1 MRRARSSYDEASTD
15 TEPDDA
21 LEGPRKRVRIFDS
34 EIPPFSRGS
43 FATVFG
49 GVGSVARSV
58 SGSDIV
64 CSFEDLGGLSPICQS
79 DESPLDEDLQHEVER
94 LAVAAA
100 EKQATGIARQR
111 KLRREKEARNAF
123 PPPPAGVGGAQSALL
138 CRAWDSFS
146 SQMTR
151 SQMAQAEATSP
162 FLLGSPAVATTAGR
176 CWGPTGDPHDE
187 QQHLSMS
194 GWLYGWLG
202 TAGASHADAD
212 TSTSLTSPPM
222 ISAHQQHP
230 PLQLQQQQQLQHA
243 PQQPQR
249 QQLRMTMAADTAP
262 AAAVAVDM
270 LPSTTGV
277 LVSSCTLSQSAR
289 DAAEGERLVVAPAPP
304 IPAPIAGMDSL
315 EAMAAL
321 IRDSEG
327 IQKLGHALDNSF

>member
-100 EKQATGIARQR
+100 EKQATVIARQR

-151 SQMAQAEATSP
+151 SASWSALAQAEATSP
-162 FLLGSPAVATTAGR
+162 FLLGSYSNQRVQPRVPLITFF
-176 CWGPTGDPHDE
+176 
-187 QQHLSMS
+187 
-194 GWLYGWLG
+194 
-202 TAGASHADAD
+202 
-212 TSTSLTSPPM
+212 
-222 ISAHQQHP
+222 SA
-230 PLQLQQQQQLQHA
+230 
-243 PQQPQR
+243 
-249 QQLRMTMAADTAP
+249 
-262 AAAVAVDM
+262 
-270 LPSTTGV
+270 LP
-277 LVSSCTLSQSAR
+277 
-289 DAAEGERLVVAPAPP
+289 
-304 IPAPIAGMDSL
+304 
-315 EAMAAL
+315 
-321 IRDSEG
+321 
-327 IQKLGHALDNSF
+327 

>member
-1 MRRARSSYDEASTD
+1 MLGITD
-15 TEPDDA
+15 A
-21 LEGPRKRVRIFDS
+21 
-34 EIPPFSRGS
+34 
-43 FATVFG
+43 
-49 GVGSVARSV
+49 
-58 SGSDIV
+58 
-64 CSFEDLGGLSPICQS
+64 
-79 DESPLDEDLQHEVER
+79 
-94 LAVAAA
+94 
-100 EKQATGIARQR
+100 
-111 KLRREKEARNAF
+111 
-123 PPPPAGVGGAQSALL
+123 
-138 CRAWDSFS
+138 
-146 SQMTR
+146 
-151 SQMAQAEATSP
+151 
-162 FLLGSPAVATTAGR
+162 AVATAAGR
-176 CWGPTGDPHDE
+176 CWGPTGDPQDE
-187 QQHLSMS
+187 QQHHSMS
-194 GWLYGWLG
+194 GGSYDWLG
-202 TAGASHADAD
+202 AAGASHADAD
-212 TSTSLTSPPM
+212 TSTPLTSPPM
-222 ISAHQQHP
+222 ISAHHQHP